1 MAKRTSYTPQR
12 GDIVMVSFSP
22 QTGHEQGGLRP
33 ALVISSSA
41 YNEASGLAFC
51 CPITRTRRQHPFEVP
66 LPKGLLTTGVVLV
79 ERLRSLAW
87 RERLAAFV
95 EAAPNEVLAKV
106 AGKAV
111 AIISG

>member
-22 QTGHEQGGLRP
+22 QAGHEQGGLRP

-41 YNEASGLAFC
+41 YNAASGLAFC
-51 CPITRTRRQHPFEVP
+51 CPITRTRHQHPFEVA

-79 ERLRSLAW
+79 EHLRSLAW
-87 RERLAAFV
+87 RERQAAFV
-95 EAAPNEVLAKV
+95 EAAPNEVLAEV

-111 AIISG
+111 AIIGA